1 MVYAI
6 SAVIFS
12 ALDIEEH
19 ERVSCENLGEK
30 RRRLEMLDS
39 SFGTTIQPTLE
50 KVEYKVRFRFSYKNG
65 IFSRWNCRHEK

>member
-1 MVYAI
+1 MYAI

-12 ALDIEEH
+12 APDIEEH
-19 ERVSCENLGEK
+19 ERVSCENLREK

-50 KVEYKVRFRFSYKNG
+50 KIEYKVRVRFSNENE
-65 IFSRWNCRHEK
+65 IF